1 MKTLATYIE
10 YLIMTRHYAFVPGL
24 GGFMVKECAAR
35 IDSTVDTQGVT
46 HITLIPP
53 RQEIAFNRFM
63 THDDGQL
70 VAALMEFEGLAFDDA
85 EARIRQEVGR
95 WKAELELRQVVTLG
109 KWGQLSTDDDCHW
122 IFSPIA
128 ESGALMH
135 NAHHYGLESLRMT
148 GWQEPKTTTTPST
161 QTTTFNASVLD
172 DEEHTHIVLP
182 FNRTILRRVAMIVL
196 ILTTCFFGFFLP
208 SHRQNDSSRA
218 GMIDSEI
225 LTGQRLPNV
234 TLHHTWEEIWDDE
247 VARLEQEDSLSGA
260 FDSTMIPSVETAA
273 DLLTAADEPETVT
286 APNYASETTRPEA
299 EKLYYIII
307 GSCGD
312 NAEAERQMARFRQ
325 AGVTDAGVILKDDR
339 YRICLRA
346 FDDRATAETTLLAVR
361 DVELL
366 HDAWLLPARQA
377 TVTYISK
384 IKYNEQLPMELSHL
398 TTGTQRNQGG
408 DHS

>member
-1 MKTLATYIE
+1 
-10 YLIMTRHYAFVPGL
+10 
-24 GGFMVKECAAR
+24 
-35 IDSTVDTQGVT
+35 
-46 HITLIPP
+46 
-53 RQEIAFNRFM
+53 
-63 THDDGQL
+63 
-70 VAALMEFEGLAFDDA
+70 
-85 EARIRQEVGR
+85 
-95 WKAELELRQVVTLG
+95 
-109 KWGQLSTDDDCHW
+109 
-122 IFSPIA
+122 
-128 ESGALMH
+128 
-135 NAHHYGLESLRMT
+135 
-148 GWQEPKTTTTPST
+148 
-161 QTTTFNASVLD
+161 
-172 DEEHTHIVLP
+172 
-182 FNRTILRRVAMIVL
+182 
-196 ILTTCFFGFFLP
+196 
-208 SHRQNDSSRA
+208 
-218 GMIDSEI
+218 MIDSEI

-247 VARLEQEDSLSGA
+247 VARLEQEDTLSGV

-286 APNYASETTRPEA
+286 TPNYASETTRPEA
-299 EKLYYIII
+299 DKLYYIII

-312 NAEAERQMARFRQ
+312 NAEAERLMARFRQ

-346 FDDRATAETTLLAVR
+346 FDDRATAEATLLAVR